1 MEEVD
6 SCVESTKRAEKFE
19 IPSVTSSTLQGSRGH
34 KLWVSIIDIGGGIE
48 NHLDDEERLE
58 LLDLLVTFRENKF
71 TSSDLNKT
79 KYKNHRKKL
88 NNSAIEVLA
97 EHQPPETM

>member
-1 MEEVD
+1 MPI
-6 SCVESTKRAEKFE
+6 AE
-19 IPSVTSSTLQGSRGH
+19 TSH
-34 KLWVSIIDIGGGIE
+34 IYIGGGIE

-79 KYKNHRKKL
+79 KYKSYNDKL
-88 NNSAIEVLA
+88 KHSAIGEL
-97 EHQPPETM
+97 EEEDKPPETM